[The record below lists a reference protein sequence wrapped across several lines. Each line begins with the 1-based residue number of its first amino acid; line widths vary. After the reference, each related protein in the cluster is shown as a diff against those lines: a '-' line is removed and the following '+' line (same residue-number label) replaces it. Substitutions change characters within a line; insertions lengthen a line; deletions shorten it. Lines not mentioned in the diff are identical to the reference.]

1 MIIANIHG
9 RAARDGEL
17 NQSQNGKSWC
27 KLSVACFAGTDRQ
40 SKESLTQWI
49 RVVAFGRVAE
59 ELARVRKGETLSA
72 IGRVELSRW
81 TTQDGTEREDMQL
94 IAESVMTQRSA
105 RPSGRSNG
113 SNGSNGSK
121 DDYSSSHRMQAP
133 AAEVSFDDDI
143 PF

>member
-17 NQSQNGKSWC
+17 NQSKGGKSWC
-27 KLSVACFAGTDRQ
+27 KVSVACFAGTDRK
-40 SKESLTQWI
+40 SGESLTQWV

-59 ELARVRKGETLSA
+59 ELARVRKGETISA

-81 TTQDGTEREDMQL
+81 TTQDGAEREDMQL
-94 IAESVMTQRSA
+94 IAEIVMTIRSA
-105 RPSGRSNG
+105 RPGGQKDKSNG
-113 SNGSNGSK
+113 SQG
-121 DDYSSSHRMQAP
+121 DYSSSHRAQAP
-133 AAEVSFDDDI
+133 AQEAPFDDDI

>member
-9 RAARDGEL
+9 RAAKDGEL

-27 KLSVACFAGTDRQ
+27 KVSVACLAGTDRK
-40 SKESLTQWI
+40 SGESLTQWV

-59 ELARVRKGETLSA
+59 DLARVRKGEAISA

-94 IAESVMTQRSA
+94 IAEIVMTIRSA
-105 RPSGRSNG
+105 RPAGGKAKSGRQ
-113 SNGSNGSK
+113 
-121 DDYSSSHRMQAP
+121 DDYSSSHRAQAP
-133 AAEVSFDDDI
+133 VDEAPFNDDI

>member
-17 NQSQNGKSWC
+17 SQSQNGKSWC
-27 KLSVACFAGTDRQ
+27 KVSVACFAGTDRK
-40 SKESLTQWI
+40 SGESLTQWV

-94 IAESVMTQRSA
+94 IAEIVVTLRSTH
-105 RPSGRSNG
+105 PGGRKVNG
-113 SNGSNGSK
+113 NGNPGDHPNG
-121 DDYSSSHRMQAP
+121 HQAKASAYEAP
-133 AAEVSFDDDI
+133 FDDEI